1 MPAGQQDQTGETV
14 LLKTFKRQ
22 KSRGSDLVTT
32 TYDFPYMNKP
42 EQKSF
47 SKLVYDGQQG
57 TVFGRTPKNWGENLV
72 PIVVAERQF

>member
-1 MPAGQQDQTGETV
+1 MPAGQQDQTGEAV
-14 LLKTFKRQ
+14 PLKTFKRQ

-32 TYDFPYMNKP
+32 TYEFPYMKKP

-47 SKLVYDGQQG
+47 SKLVYDRQQG

-72 PIVVAERQF
+72 SIVVVAVR